1 MTTPTIVAGSTK
13 HLLLNQWAR
22 RQSTA
27 LDAALEAGVSTS
39 DYSRRTRELVSAGCL
54 EQTGRV
60 AEDGRNVLRIT
71 PLGRTTRKAI
81 K

>member
-22 RQSTA
+22 RQGSA
-27 LDAALEAGVSTS
+27 YDAALEADVLDT

-54 EQTGRV
+54 EWTGKV
-60 AEDGRNVLRIT
+60 NDGRNVLRIT
-71 PLGRTTRKAI
+71 DFGRATRRAI